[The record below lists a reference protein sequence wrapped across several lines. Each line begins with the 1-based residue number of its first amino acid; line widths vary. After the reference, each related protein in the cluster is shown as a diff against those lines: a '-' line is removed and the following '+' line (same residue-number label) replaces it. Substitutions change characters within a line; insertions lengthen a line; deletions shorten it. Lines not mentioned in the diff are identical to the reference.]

1 MSAFSK
7 CSQTVIIR
15 NKVTNIRCNT
25 HAYQVYPISTYLRI
39 HNSDHK
45 CGEKMALYLC
55 AIVVPSIEMSISESL
70 IFDLE
75 SKGQFRL
82 RVQHTF

>member
-1 MSAFSK
+1 
-7 CSQTVIIR
+7 
-15 NKVTNIRCNT
+15 
-25 HAYQVYPISTYLRI
+25 
-39 HNSDHK
+39 
-45 CGEKMALYLC
+45 MALYLC